1 METNKQILNKSDK
14 NNSIIN
20 LDNNQLNQ
28 KRNILIYNK
37 YVNKNDLNDN
47 NSKIIKKNIKVYY
60 NKNTN
65 DKRVSDAIIQTFNL
79 STNKQENK
87 KIEQKPNI
95 ILPIL
100 PSPSPSPSPLSE
112 IIEPKEPNK
121 NEAKVAELKPVY
133 PVYPYN
139 RIINLVPLNENKY
152 KYKYNIHRQ
161 MLLDMKDDFRYDN
174 RYNYEYLMNKIK
186 YGNNYNKSN
195 SIYRYKLR
203 SNYSTENI
211 IKNWKNP
218 TKINK
223 LFI

>member
-1 METNKQILNKSDK
+1 MEKIEVVKYGILIHIKKLSILYLDILELLDN
-14 NNSIIN
+14 IIN
-20 LDNNQLNQ
+20 FDNNQLNR

-47 NSKIIKKNIKVYY
+47 YSKIIKKDIKVYY

-100 PSPSPSPSPLSE
+100 PSPSPSPLSE

-152 KYKYNIHRQ
+152 KYNIHRQ
-161 MLLDMKDDFRYDN
+161 MLLDMKDDFRHDN
-174 RYNYEYLMNKIK
+174 RYNYEQLMNKIK
-186 YGNNYNKSN
+186 YGK
-195 SIYRYKLR
+195 
-203 SNYSTENI
+203 I
-211 IKNWKNP
+211 IKK
-218 TKINK
+218 
-223 LFI
+223 